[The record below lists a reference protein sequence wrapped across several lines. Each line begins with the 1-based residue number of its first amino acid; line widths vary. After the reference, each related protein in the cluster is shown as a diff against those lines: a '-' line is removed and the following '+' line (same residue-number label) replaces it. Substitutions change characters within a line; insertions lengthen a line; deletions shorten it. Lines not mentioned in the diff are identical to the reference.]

1 MNRRKNPQL
10 NVRADLWLR
19 ENVRKRYTVWH
30 SALFERL
37 WRHFGIQNH
46 PPSRK
51 MALFL
56 GKVGRFGS

>member
-1 MNRRKNPQL
+1 MKNPQL
-10 NVRADLWLR
+10 NVGADLRLP
-19 ENVRKRYTVWH
+19 ENVRKRCTVWY

-51 MALFL
+51 MGLFL